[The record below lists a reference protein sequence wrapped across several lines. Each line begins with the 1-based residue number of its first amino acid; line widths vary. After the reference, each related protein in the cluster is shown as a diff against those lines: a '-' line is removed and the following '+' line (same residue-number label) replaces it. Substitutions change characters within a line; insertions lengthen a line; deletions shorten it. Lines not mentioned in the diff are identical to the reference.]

1 MNKDKRELIERLN
14 NFTDEFYN
22 LIVGF
27 EEYEYKT
34 KEDIN
39 DYIIEKYP
47 FNEELNEVLTKVIAW
62 KWNIAN
68 KLEGE

>member
-1 MNKDKRELIERLN
+1 MNKDKRELMERLN

-22 LIVGF
+22 LIVSF

-47 FNEELNEVLTKVIAW
+47 FNEDLNEILTKVIAW
-62 KWNIAN
+62 KWSIID